1 METIKSIWCYVCD
14 KDGSLWVVPQ
24 PPENIAKIGDQWIS
38 KRGAPSKDWYTINR
52 ETLKPG
58 RDGILEGFSFKDI
71 PVPKWEDEHPIV
83 IAQHIKTTYYT
94 LD

>member
-24 PPENIAKIGDQWIS
+24 PPENIVKTGDQWIS

-52 ETLKPG
+52 DTFKPG
-58 RDGILEGFSFKDI
+58 RDGILEGISFKDI